1 MKLFIAEWIIWLF
14 LIFVSPLFFVGL
26 LRITWVLIDIW
37 IDIIFT
43 PLEFLYNKI
52 NSYLKQKELENDP
65 HYIEGINDAVW
76 WEKDD
81 D

>member
-1 MKLFIAEWIIWLF
+1 MEWIVWLF
-14 LIFVSPLFFVGL
+14 LIFVSPLFFVGF

-52 NSYLKQKELENDP
+52 NNYLKQKELENDP
-65 HYIEGINDAVW
+65 HYTESINDAVW
-76 WEKDD
+76 WEEDD

>member
-1 MKLFIAEWIIWLF
+1 MKLFITEWIIWLF

-26 LRITWVLIDIW
+26 LRITWILIDIW

-52 NSYLKQKELENDP
+52 NNYLKQKELENDP

-76 WEKDD
+76 WEEDD

>member
-1 MKLFIAEWIIWLF
+1 MEWVVLLFI
-14 LIFVSPLFFVGL
+14 IFFSPLFFVGF

-76 WEKDD
+76 WEEDND
-81 D
+81 

>member
-1 MKLFIAEWIIWLF
+1 MKFFIAEWIIWLF

-65 HYIEGINDAVW
+65 HYIEGINDTVW
-76 WEKDD
+76 WEEDD

>member
-1 MKLFIAEWIIWLF
+1 MKLFVMEWVIWLF
-14 LIFVSPLFFVGL
+14 LIFVSPLFFIGL
-26 LRITWVLIDIW
+26 LRIVWVLIDIW

-76 WEKDD
+76 WEEDD

>member
-26 LRITWVLIDIW
+26 LRIMWVLIDIW

-76 WEKDD
+76 WGEDD

>member
-1 MKLFIAEWIIWLF
+1 MKLFVMEWVIWLF
-14 LIFVSPLFFVGL
+14 LIFVSPLFFIGL
-26 LRITWVLIDIW
+26 LRIAWVLIDIW

-43 PLEFLYNKI
+43 PLEFLYKKI

-76 WEKDD
+76 WEEDD

>member
-1 MKLFIAEWIIWLF
+1 MKLFVMEWIIWLF

-76 WEKDD
+76 WEEDD

>member
-1 MKLFIAEWIIWLF
+1 MEWIVWLF
-14 LIFVSPLFFVGL
+14 LIFFSPLFFTGFL
-26 LRITWVLIDIW
+26 QITWMLIDIW

-52 NSYLKQKELENDP
+52 NNYLKQKELENDP

-76 WEKDD
+76 WEEDD

>member
-43 PLEFLYNKI
+43 PIEFIYNKI

-76 WEKDD
+76 WEEDD

>member
-52 NSYLKQKELENDP
+52 NNYLKQKELENDP

-76 WEKDD
+76 WEEDD

>member
-1 MKLFIAEWIIWLF
+1 MKLFVMEWVIWLF

-76 WEKDD
+76 WEEDD

>member
-1 MKLFIAEWIIWLF
+1 MKLFIIEWVIWLF

-52 NSYLKQKELENDP
+52 NNYLKQKELENDP
-65 HYIEGINDAVW
+65 HYIEGINNAVW
-76 WEKDD
+76 WEEDD

>member
-52 NSYLKQKELENDP
+52 NNYLKQKELENDP
-65 HYIEGINDAVW
+65 HYVEGINDAVW
-76 WEKDD
+76 WEEDD

>member
-1 MKLFIAEWIIWLF
+1 MEWVIWLF
-14 LIFVSPLFFVGL
+14 IIFVSPLFFVGF

-52 NSYLKQKELENDP
+52 NNYLKQKELESDP

-76 WEKDD
+76 WEEDD

>member
-1 MKLFIAEWIIWLF
+1 MEWIVWLF
-14 LIFVSPLFFVGL
+14 LIFFSPLFFVGFL
-26 LRITWVLIDIW
+26 QITWILIDSW

-52 NSYLKQKELENDP
+52 NNYLKQKELENDP
-65 HYIEGINDAVW
+65 HYIEGINDAIW
-76 WEKDD
+76 WEEDD

>member
-1 MKLFIAEWIIWLF
+1 MEWIIWLF

-52 NSYLKQKELENDP
+52 NNYLKQKELENDP

-76 WEKDD
+76 WEEDD

>member
-1 MKLFIAEWIIWLF
+1 MEWIVWLF
-14 LIFVSPLFFVGL
+14 LIFFSPLFFAGFL
-26 LRITWVLIDIW
+26 QITYILINIW

-52 NSYLKQKELENDP
+52 NNYLKQKELKNDP

-76 WEKDD
+76 WEEDD

>member
-52 NSYLKQKELENDP
+52 NSYLKQKELENDT

-76 WEKDD
+76 WEEDD

>member
-14 LIFVSPLFFVGL
+14 LIFVSPLFFAGL

-52 NSYLKQKELENDP
+52 NNYLKQKELENDP

-76 WEKDD
+76 WEEDD

>member
-1 MKLFIAEWIIWLF
+1 MEWIIWLF
-14 LIFVSPLFFVGL
+14 LIFVSPLFFVGF
-26 LRITWVLIDIW
+26 LRITWILIDIW

-52 NSYLKQKELENDP
+52 NNYLKQKELENDP

>member
-1 MKLFIAEWIIWLF
+1 MKWVIWLF
-14 LIFVSPLFFVGL
+14 LIFVSPLFFVGF

-52 NSYLKQKELENDP
+52 NSYLKQKELEKDT

-76 WEKDD
+76 WEEDD

>member
-1 MKLFIAEWIIWLF
+1 MEWVILLF
-14 LIFVSPLFFVGL
+14 LVFISPLFFVGF

-52 NSYLKQKELENDP
+52 NNYLKQKELENDP

-76 WEKDD
+76 WEEDD

>member
-76 WEKDD
+76 WEEDD
-81 D
+81 V

>member
-26 LRITWVLIDIW
+26 LRITWILIDIW

-52 NSYLKQKELENDP
+52 NNYLKQKELENDP

-76 WEKDD
+76 WEEDD

>member
-1 MKLFIAEWIIWLF
+1 MKLFVMEWVIWLF
-14 LIFVSPLFFVGL
+14 LIFISPLFFIGL
-26 LRITWVLIDIW
+26 LRISWVLIDIW

-52 NSYLKQKELENDP
+52 NNYLKQKELENDP

-76 WEKDD
+76 WEEDGD
-81 D
+81 

>member
-76 WEKDD
+76 WEEDND
-81 D
+81 

>member
-1 MKLFIAEWIIWLF
+1 MKLFIIEWVIWLF

-52 NSYLKQKELENDP
+52 NNYLKQKELENDP

-76 WEKDD
+76 WEEDD

>member
-1 MKLFIAEWIIWLF
+1 MEWVIWLF
-14 LIFVSPLFFVGL
+14 LIFVSPLFFVGF

-52 NSYLKQKELENDP
+52 NNYLKQKELENDP

>member
-1 MKLFIAEWIIWLF
+1 MEWIVWLF
-14 LIFVSPLFFVGL
+14 LIFFSPLFFAGF
-26 LRITWVLIDIW
+26 LRITCALIDIW

-43 PLEFLYNKI
+43 PLEFFYNKI
-52 NSYLKQKELENDP
+52 SSYLKQKELENDP

-76 WEKDD
+76 WEEDD

>member
-1 MKLFIAEWIIWLF
+1 MQLFVAEWVIWLF

-65 HYIEGINDAVW
+65 HYIKGINDTVW
-76 WEKDD
+76 WEEDD

>member
-1 MKLFIAEWIIWLF
+1 MEWIVWLF
-14 LIFVSPLFFVGL
+14 LIFFSPLFFAGFL
-26 LRITWVLIDIW
+26 KITYILINIW

-65 HYIEGINDAVW
+65 HYIECINDAVW
-76 WEKDD
+76 WEEDD

>member
-1 MKLFIAEWIIWLF
+1 MEWVIWLF
-14 LIFVSPLFFVGL
+14 LIFVSPLFFVGF

-52 NSYLKQKELENDP
+52 NNYLKQKELENDP
-65 HYIEGINDAVW
+65 HYIESINDAVW
-76 WEKDD
+76 WEEDD

>member
-1 MKLFIAEWIIWLF
+1 MEWVIWLF
-14 LIFVSPLFFVGL
+14 LIFVSPLFFVGF

-52 NSYLKQKELENDP
+52 NNYLKQKELENNP

-76 WEKDD
+76 WEEDD

>member
-14 LIFVSPLFFVGL
+14 LIFVSPLFFVGF
-26 LRITWVLIDIW
+26 LRITWILIDIW

-52 NSYLKQKELENDP
+52 NNYLKQKELENDP

-76 WEKDD
+76 WEEDD

>member
-1 MKLFIAEWIIWLF
+1 MEWVIWLF
-14 LIFVSPLFFVGL
+14 LIFVSPLFFVGF

-52 NSYLKQKELENDP
+52 NNYLKQKELENDP

-76 WEKDD
+76 WEEDD